1 MEVVRPR
8 KGQVWAFNGGPRHD
22 IVKRVV
28 RTKCGQRSK
37 MFVVWESGMLTI
49 PVREVWSNFVHKGFF
64 VDMSGRERET
74 KELVSDLMEL
84 ALDWKS
90 DTPSIIDPDKQYMV
104 CRNNAVRLGYWPG
117 VFLPVE

>member
-28 RTKCGQRSK
+28 RIREGKRTR
-37 MFVVWESGMLTI
+37 MFVMWESGMLTI
-49 PVREVWSNFVHKGFF
+49 PVRAMWSNFEHKGFF

-74 KELVSDLMEL
+74 KELVSDLLEL

-90 DTPSIIDPDKQYMV
+90 DTPSIMDPDRQYMV
-104 CRNNAVRLGYWPG
+104 CRNKAVELGYQNG
-117 VFLPVE
+117 IILPVE